1 MLKLTILHGQPFYVE
16 PASIAA
22 AYEGQKGGGTFIAIH
37 GCGNAY
43 AVREPVDEIVRLI
56 EEAAHPTTDA
66 DYAPL
71 VDAAKRLVA
80 FLRDSDNVV
89 SGYAPVAH
97 ALAAALA
104 ALPDAEVSRG

>member
-1 MLKLTILHGQPFYVE
+1 MLKLTLLHGQPFYVE

-43 AVREPVDEIVRLI
+43 AVRDPVDEIVRLI

-66 DYAPL
+66 ACAAL
-71 VDAAKRLVA
+71 VEAARRVLAWLDLPGPTHPDPSAIIVK
-80 FLRDSDNVV
+80 LRS
-89 SGYAPVAH
+89 
-97 ALAAALA
+97 ALAAM
-104 ALPDAEVSRG
+104 EVR

>member
-1 MLKLTILHGQPFYVE
+1 MMIRLTLDGGLPLYVAPRAVSSVVTETDGGTAVVMVGSERFGVHE
-16 PASIAA
+16 PA
-22 AYEGQKGGGTFIAIH
+22 E
-37 GCGNAY
+37 
-43 AVREPVDEIVRLI
+43 VVVRLI
-56 EEAAHPTTDA
+56 ESAARPAADA